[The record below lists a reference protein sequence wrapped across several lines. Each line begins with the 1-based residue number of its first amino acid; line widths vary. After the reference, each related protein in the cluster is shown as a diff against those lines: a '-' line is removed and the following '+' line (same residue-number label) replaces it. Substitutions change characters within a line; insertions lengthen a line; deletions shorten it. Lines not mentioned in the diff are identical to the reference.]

1 MVVPLVNSGPQQ
13 LLQFELGVDLLKGVK
28 LGDLDLEVLLVGLVG
43 EGLFLEALD
52 LVQHPLQ
59 DALDLVLLRC

>member
-13 LLQFELGVDLLKGVK
+13 LLQFELRVDLLKGVK

-43 EGLFLEALD
+43 EGLFLETLD
-52 LVQHPLQ
+52 RSNTL
-59 DALDLVLLRC
+59 